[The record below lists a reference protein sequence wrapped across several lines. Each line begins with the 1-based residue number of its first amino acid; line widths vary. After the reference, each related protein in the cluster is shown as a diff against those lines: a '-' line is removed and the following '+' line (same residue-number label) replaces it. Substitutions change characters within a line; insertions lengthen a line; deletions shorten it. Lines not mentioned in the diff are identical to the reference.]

1 MDEALEK
8 RTAEPANPKFDYVS
22 ILFSH
27 LCRGLL
33 ISV

>member
-22 ILFSH
+22 MLFST
-27 LCRGLL
+27 
-33 ISV
+33 SAETY